1 VRGTRWLIFAPVAL
15 FALFAQPANAEPT
28 PGLNATYYVID
39 EIPPLQST
47 TEYEECGS
55 ELENNINRSYD
66 GEPYEDCTEDLFMV
80 HMAGFITI
88 PEHDTI
94 EFWLASDDGG
104 EISIGNNTF
113 GSWQDQGCSATM
125 SGNLQLEAGSLPLD
139 LWMYE
144 NSGVTCVMLAWKIDD
159 NQWEIVPEWAFTT
172 ASTPQ
177 TTTTTTTVPIDTV
190 PATDPATTTTV
201 QETTTT
207 VEETTTSSELATT
220 TLPTVET
227 STSVETTT
235 TTEYVSPPVAQPPVV
250 VDPEPIE
257 EPATEDTEPIPVVTE
272 PVEETI
278 PLDPPDTYPTVYP
291 EETLPFVEDTE
302 PDFFE
307 EPEVDEPVVD
317 IPIPDSPPDAP
328 ESFLSDE
335 ELDTIVQDDVTV
347 EALTEAL
354 EELTD
359 EEVTQVLEAIL
370 EEEPTQEQATAIAS
384 SPAALAVLTSEQ
396 ATQVF
401 ETLDVTE
408 LDNTELEA
416 LAEAVSDAPTEVKEA
431 FEDEVD
437 IFSDGLDTYVP
448 VDSKIPVSE
457 RRTLIAIA
465 AGATLT
471 AASTRMRR

>member
-1 VRGTRWLIFAPVAL
+1 MRGSHWLIFAPVAIL
-15 FALFAQPANAEPT
+15 ALFSSVTYAEPIQ
-28 PGLNATYYVID
+28 GLNTTYYTID
-39 EIPPLQST
+39 EIPPVQST

-80 HMAGFITI
+80 HMTGFITI

-113 GSWQDQGCSATM
+113 GSWQDQRCSATM

-257 EPATEDTEPIPVVTE
+257 EPATEDTEPIQ
-272 PVEETI
+272 
-278 PLDPPDTYPTVYP
+278 
-291 EETLPFVEDTE
+291 
-302 PDFFE
+302 
-307 EPEVDEPVVD
+307 EPE
-317 IPIPDSPPDAP
+317 
-328 ESFLSDE
+328 
-335 ELDTIVQDDVTV
+335 
-347 EALTEAL
+347 
-354 EELTD
+354 
-359 EEVTQVLEAIL
+359 
-370 EEEPTQEQATAIAS
+370 
-384 SPAALAVLTSEQ
+384 
-396 ATQVF
+396 
-401 ETLDVTE
+401 
-408 LDNTELEA
+408 
-416 LAEAVSDAPTEVKEA
+416 
-431 FEDEVD
+431 
-437 IFSDGLDTYVP
+437 
-448 VDSKIPVSE
+448 
-457 RRTLIAIA
+457 
-465 AGATLT
+465 
-471 AASTRMRR
+471 